1 VKGKQV
7 MGSEA
12 KKFATYEDLL
22 KVPDHLVAE
31 IVGGELITSPRPSMR
46 HAQASSSL
54 VGDIQGPFQKGRGGP
69 GGWWILFEPEIHLQG
84 DILIPDIAGWKKDI
98 VPELPTA
105 KPYFEIAPQWVCEVI
120 SKSTARVDRV
130 LKLPIYAREKVDYAW
145 LIDPDKNTLEVFLR
159 QDKGWFLLN
168 TFAGNDKVSVSP
180 FEAIEIDLGSLWLPD

>member
-1 VKGKQV
+1 
-7 MGSEA
+7 MSSEA

-22 KVPDHLVAE
+22 KVPNHLVAE
-31 IVGGELITSPRPSMR
+31 IIAGELITSPRPSLR

-84 DILIPDIAGWKKDI
+84 DILVPDIAGWRKEL
-98 VPELPTA
+98 VPELPTE

-120 SKSTARVDRV
+120 SKSTVRVDRV

-145 LIDPDKNTLEVFLR
+145 LIDPDKNTLEAFLR
-159 QDKGWFLLN
+159 QDRGWFLLN
-168 TFAGNDKVSVSP
+168 TFVGSDKVKVAP
-180 FEAIEIDLGSLWLPD
+180 FDAIEIDLGLLWLPD